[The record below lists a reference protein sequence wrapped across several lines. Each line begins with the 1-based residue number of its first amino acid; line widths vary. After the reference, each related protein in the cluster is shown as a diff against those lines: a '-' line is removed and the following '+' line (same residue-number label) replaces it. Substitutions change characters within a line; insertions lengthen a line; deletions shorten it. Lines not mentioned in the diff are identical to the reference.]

1 MYFVLEKQ
9 SFPSTANVWLFWFAN
24 LMLHSGALAVDPFL
38 EDDLEEGMARFHA
51 CLTVQGVPE
60 AWFGMI
66 VYGGV

>member
-1 MYFVLEKQ
+1 
-9 SFPSTANVWLFWFAN
+9 
-24 LMLHSGALAVDPFL
+24 MLHSGALAVDPFL